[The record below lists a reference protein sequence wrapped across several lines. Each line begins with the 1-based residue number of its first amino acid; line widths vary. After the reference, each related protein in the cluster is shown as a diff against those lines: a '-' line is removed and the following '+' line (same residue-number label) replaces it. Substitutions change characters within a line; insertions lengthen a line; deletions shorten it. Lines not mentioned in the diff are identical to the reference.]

1 MQKRNLTVIF
11 LITLIG
17 VMGVASITPAFPST
31 IKHFG
36 ITPTQVTL
44 LITIF
49 TLPGIFLAPVVGIL
63 ADRLGRKTILIPS
76 LFLFGIAGLGCFFTK
91 DWHILLVLR
100 FFQGVGA
107 ASLGM
112 LNITLIGDL
121 YEGPRRGEIM
131 GYNASVLSIGTA
143 TYPAVGG
150 ALALAG
156 WQFPF
161 LLTFLAI
168 PTALFVIVWLKNPE
182 PNKKQNLKEYLNR
195 TWKNINKKT
204 VWGLFIINILVFVVL
219 YGAYLSYFPQMME
232 ERMQAT
238 SLYIG
243 LFMSGFSVVTAITSS
258 QLKNINRLL
267 KPKMQLYISFLL
279 YMTSMLLLAFANQ
292 WWQLLLPII
301 AFGLAH
307 GMIIPGIQTLLV
319 GFAPISERAGFMS
332 INGMVL
338 RIGQTIGPVFIGL
351 FYSLGN
357 TGTAFLGGALVAISM
372 LVITFLLV
380 KL

>member
-44 LITIF
+44 LITVF

-91 DWHILLVLR
+91 DWHILLALR
-100 FFQGVGA
+100 FFQGVGS

-121 YEGPRRGEIM
+121 YDGPRRGEIM

-156 WQFPF
+156 WQYPF

-168 PTALFVIVWLKNPE
+168 PTALMVMLWLKNPE
-182 PNKKQNLKEYLNR
+182 PNKKQNLKEYLKR

-258 QLKNINRLL
+258 QLKKINRLL

-307 GMIIPGIQTLLV
+307 GMIIPGIQTWLV

-351 FYSLGN
+351 FYAIGS
-357 TGTAFLGGALVAISM
+357 TGTAFLGGALVAAIM
-372 LVITFLLV
+372 IIIAAILV